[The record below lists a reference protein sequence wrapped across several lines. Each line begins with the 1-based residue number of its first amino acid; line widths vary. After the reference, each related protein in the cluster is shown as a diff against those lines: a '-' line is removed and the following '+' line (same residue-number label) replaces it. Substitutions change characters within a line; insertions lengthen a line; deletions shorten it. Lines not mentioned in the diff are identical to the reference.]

1 MADGGVSTYIM
12 LISALLI
19 SSSASAVLIQE
30 WSSTSQVI
38 QKQQRGLQLSE
49 QVAIDF
55 AGDPMNVNIDRSGA
69 DHEITFYILNTGEHP
84 MDETKMQVL
93 IDGLSVPATG
103 VTTSFLGTP
112 TPTVWNPNVLLE
124 VAVSNNSFNAYADN
138 TDISVFVTVTSEY
151 VSGLTASASFNQEVR
166 ING

>member
-1 MADGGVSTYIM
+1 MADGGASTYIM

-49 QVAIDF
+49 EVAIDF

-69 DHEITFYILNTGEHP
+69 DHQITFYILNTGEHP
-84 MDETKMQVL
+84 MDETQMQVL
-93 IDGLSVPATG
+93 IDGLSVPAVG
-103 VTTSFLGTP
+103 VTASFLGTP
-112 TPTVWNPNVLLE
+112 TPTVWDPNVLLE
-124 VAVSNNSFNAYADN
+124 VTVSNNTFNSYTDN
-138 TDISVFVTVTSEY
+138 TDISISVTVASEF
-151 VSGLTASASFNQEVR
+151 VSGISSSASFNQEVR